1 MYVSIMAVMKPF
13 IRWAAVDQER
23 TPVEHQH
30 VFQKAKLLTLSTSKL
45 GKKMLFNLVR
55 KHIGFWVITMNVDS
69 PPLLT
74 GLLPKIPKVRPLQEH
89 AGQSN
94 RPSGDKEKV
103 KFKSSVFF
111 LFFLWLQWFLHFCFF
126 FLAVFFPS
134 WDASDMPAPH
144 LHRPPPILLR
154 RTDKPKAPR
163 RQGPTLRSIPTPDVQ
178 TDHLTLCP
186 SLSITSAADTGST
199 FDLQYSSKPEQT
211 FIRRAIQMSGE
222 QKASQTISCVSSN
235 VFFLDFCPQ
244 SS

>member
-30 VFQKAKLLTLSTSKL
+30 VFQKAKLLTLSTSNL

-74 GLLPKIPKVRPLQEH
+74 GLLPKIPKVRPIQEH

-111 LFFLWLQWFLHFCFF
+111 FVFFMASVIPSLLFFFSRS
-126 FLAVFFPS
+126 VFPF
-134 WDASDMPAPH
+134 M
-144 LHRPPPILLR
+144 
-154 RTDKPKAPR
+154 R
-163 RQGPTLRSIPTPDVQ
+163 RQRHASPSPAQAAAHPAEEDGQAKGAKKAGTNSSVHSNAWCPDGSS
-178 TDHLTLCP
+178 HP
-186 SLSITSAADTGST
+186 LSKS
-199 FDLQYSSKPEQT
+199 FH
-211 FIRRAIQMSGE
+211 
-222 QKASQTISCVSSN
+222 N
-235 VFFLDFCPQ
+235 
-244 SS
+244 